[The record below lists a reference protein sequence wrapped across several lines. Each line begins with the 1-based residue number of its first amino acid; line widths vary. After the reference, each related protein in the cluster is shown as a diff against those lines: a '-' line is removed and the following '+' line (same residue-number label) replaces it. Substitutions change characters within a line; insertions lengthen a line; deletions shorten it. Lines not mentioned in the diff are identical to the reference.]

1 MTTFFILDKL
11 TEIAGSDRLQDK
23 MKIVFT
29 QIHSEDECFIEIVR
43 DLCCGFRL
51 SLSKN
56 RRLIADLEALGHCAD
71 AVRSLGYL
79 REMVGRDYETFRV
92 LEQLLARAENL
103 TMFHI
108 LYFDQ
113 PKPPESEDECFIEIV
128 RDLCCGF
135 RLSLSK
141 NRRLIAD
148 LEALGHCADAVRSLG
163 YLREMVGRDYETFR
177 VLEQLLARAEM
188 VGRDSETLGVLEQ
201 LLARAEVGRHL
212 KAGYVDGIDET
223 E

>member
-1 MTTFFILDKL
+1 MTAFFILDKL

-29 QIHSEDECFIEIVR
+29 QIHSEDECFIKIVR

-56 RRLIADLEALGHCAD
+56 WRLIADLESLGHCAD

-79 REMVGRDYETFRV
+79 R
-92 LEQLLARAENL
+92 
-103 TMFHI
+103 
-108 LYFDQ
+108 
-113 PKPPESEDECFIEIV
+113 
-128 RDLCCGF
+128 
-135 RLSLSK
+135 
-141 NRRLIAD
+141 
-148 LEALGHCADAVRSLG
+148 
-163 YLREMVGRDYETFR
+163 
-177 VLEQLLARAEM
+177 EM